1 VTVQDWEGMEVS
13 IFENQQDSWVLKI
26 NLSTVESLDG
36 LLAYMNVFVR
46 CNKIVNQYRLTKV
59 GTVQNLTKRG

>member
-13 IFENQQDSWVLKI
+13 IFENPQDSWVLKI

>member
-1 VTVQDWEGMEVS
+1 MTVQDWEGMEVS

>member
-1 VTVQDWEGMEVS
+1 MEVS
-13 IFENQQDSWVLKI
+13 IYENQQDSWVLKI

>member
-1 VTVQDWEGMEVS
+1 MEVS